1 MRLLQSHLIVDSW
14 GVQDWEGEQVHASE
28 EVGPAII
35 SLSINCQI
43 NITLCNTSK

>member
-1 MRLLQSHLIVDSW
+1 MWLPRSHLIVDSQ
-14 GVQDWEGEQVHASE
+14 GVQDWEGEQVHALE

-35 SLSINCQI
+35 SLRINCQI